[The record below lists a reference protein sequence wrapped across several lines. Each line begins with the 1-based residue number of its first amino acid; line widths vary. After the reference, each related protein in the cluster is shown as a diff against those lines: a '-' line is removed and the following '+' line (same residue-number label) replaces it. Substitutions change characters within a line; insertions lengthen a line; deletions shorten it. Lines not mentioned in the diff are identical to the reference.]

1 MMKDVR
7 ITRWL
12 TPLLAFTLTNS
23 VLADSVRVKGPP
35 RWGHARPPLYV
46 NLTPASSLY
55 YSPAQIRHAYGFDQ
69 LSGIGAGQ
77 KIAIVDAYGNANI
90 QNDLNTFCA
99 HFGLNSATVQIIG
112 NNTGADAGWS
122 METALDVEWAHAI
135 APGATIILSVAS
147 SSQLT
152 DLLNAVDAAVN
163 AGATVVSMSWGATEF
178 SGMSYYDGH
187 FNRANVSFTASSGDG
202 GAGVEWPAVSPY
214 VLAVGGTSLYLD
226 ANGNRTS
233 ETGWS
238 GSGGGPSAY
247 YSIPSY
253 QNGWETSGA
262 RGVPDISFVAD
273 PATGMLVYDLVNGGW
288 LVVGGT
294 SAGAPQWAGL
304 IALANE
310 ARARNGSSALGLPNT
325 RIYPLAQASTTTPY
339 TVNAAYFYDVS
350 QGNNGAYNAAAPY
363 DFVTGLGSPVANT
376 LVAALAGTT
385 NQPAPVTANFT
396 ANPTSG
402 QAPLTVQFTDQSSG
416 SVASWSWNFGDGV
429 TSTAQNPSHTYNSA
443 GSFTAILTVTGSNGQ
458 ASSAS
463 QTITVTNAPPTANAD
478 FSISAS
484 PSSSTAKAGQNAY
497 YTVTV
502 TPTGGYNGSI
512 ILNVSGLPLG
522 AIPIFNPSLLNGSGS
537 STLTIWTSLLTPRS
551 NSTLI
556 ITGTGISVNGTQTHS
571 TSVSLKIR

>member
-1 MMKDVR
+1 MKDVR

-12 TPLLAFTLTNS
+12 SPLLALTLTNS

-35 RWGHARPPLYV
+35 RWGHARPPLYL

-55 YSPAQIRHAYGFDQ
+55 YSPTQIRHAYGFDQ

-77 KIAIVDAYGNANI
+77 KVAIVDAYGNANI

-99 HFGLNSATVQIIG
+99 HFGLNSATVQVIG
-112 NNTGADAGWS
+112 NNSGADAGWAL
-122 METALDVEWAHAI
+122 ETALDVEWAHVI

-214 VLAVGGTSLYLD
+214 VLAFGGTSLYLD

-233 ETGWS
+233 ETAWS
-238 GSGGGPSAY
+238 GSRGGPSAY

-253 QNGWETSGA
+253 QNGWETTGG
-262 RGVPDISFVAD
+262 RGVPDVSYVAN

-310 ARARNGSSALGLPNT
+310 GPARNGSSALGLPNT
-325 RIYPLAQASTTTPY
+325 RIYPLAQASTSIPY
-339 TVNAAYFYDVS
+339 AVNAAYFYDVS

-376 LVAALAGTT
+376 IVAALAGTT

-416 SVASWSWNFGDGV
+416 SVASWSWSFGDGA

-443 GSFTAILTVTGSNGQ
+443 ANFTATLTVTGSNGQ
-458 ASSAS
+458 TSSANH
-463 QTITVTNAPPTANAD
+463 TITVTSASPPANAD
-478 FSISAS
+478 FSLSSS
-484 PSSSTAKAGQNAY
+484 PSST
-497 YTVTV
+497 
-502 TPTGGYNGSI
+502 
-512 ILNVSGLPLG
+512 
-522 AIPIFNPSLLNGSGS
+522 
-537 STLTIWTSLLTPRS
+537 TI
-551 NSTLI
+551 N
-556 ITGTGISVNGTQTHS
+556 
-571 TSVSLKIR
+571 